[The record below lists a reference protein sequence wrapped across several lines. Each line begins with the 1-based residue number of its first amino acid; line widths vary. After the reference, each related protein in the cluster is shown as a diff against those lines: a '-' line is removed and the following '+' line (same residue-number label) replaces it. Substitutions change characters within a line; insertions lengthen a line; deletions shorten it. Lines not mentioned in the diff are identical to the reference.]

1 MGASIAQMTV
11 VLGGFSSSYY
21 QGMNLIFFSASVLT
35 PVRWRWHA
43 ATQAPILAYYYAAN
57 LTAARPDADATIAV
71 ENTFFLLWTCTL
83 ACSSVFLYERLLR
96 GQFHAR
102 NTGIGLLLDTKSP
115 GPIFLLP
122 DGFTATS
129 IDGGIA
135 NNSFATAQPSVPLPA
150 SLMLLGCGF
159 VVFLSRRR
167 HRA

>member
-1 MGASIAQMTV
+1 M
-11 VLGGFSSSYY
+11 
-21 QGMNLIFFSASVLT
+21 
-35 PVRWRWHA
+35 
-43 ATQAPILAYYYAAN
+43 
-57 LTAARPDADATIAV
+57 
-71 ENTFFLLWTCTL
+71 
-83 ACSSVFLYERLLR
+83 R
-96 GQFHAR
+96 GP
-102 NTGIGLLLDTKSP
+102 KSP

-122 DGFTATS
+122 DSFTATS